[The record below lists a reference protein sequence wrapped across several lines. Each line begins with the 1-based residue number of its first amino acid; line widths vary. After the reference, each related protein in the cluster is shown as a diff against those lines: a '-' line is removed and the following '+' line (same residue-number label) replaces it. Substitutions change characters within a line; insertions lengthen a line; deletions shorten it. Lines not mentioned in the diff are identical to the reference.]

1 MSKTGD
7 YATMLL
13 GDLKKNLIAIFGFL
27 FTVILANIVSDQPL
41 QNIFTREITVILE
54 VVIAGSIIYL
64 LICHIESQYKLCKIK
79 RTYYLLK
86 DNYKDLLSDVD
97 LQESFNEDKM
107 ITDTVRSVKRGIWIY
122 TIIWFVLLVGLL
134 FILENTSSSPVITT
148 WINDVVSFFHE
159 IEKSGAH

>member
-1 MSKTGD
+1 MIGIDTSDFRKAASVQHLYLCLDRT
-7 YATMLL
+7 
-13 GDLKKNLIAIFGFL
+13 
-27 FTVILANIVSDQPL
+27 SDQPFS
-41 QNIFTREITVILE
+41 QIRTAAAAFRGFQ
-54 VVIAGSIIYL
+54 AIIYL

-79 RTYYLLK
+79 RTYYLLTA
-86 DNYKDLLSDVD
+86 NYKDLLSDVD

-107 ITDTVRSVKRGIWIY
+107 ITDTLRSVKRGIWIY

>member
-1 MSKTGD
+1 MKKRLKATTIDENFRTFLASKRSSGVREKTILS
-7 YATMLL
+7 YHQAYQ
-13 GDLKKNLIAIFGFL
+13 AINKHYPIG
-27 FTVILANIVSDQPL
+27 
-41 QNIFTREITVILE
+41 EM
-54 VVIAGSIIYL
+54 
-64 LICHIESQYKLCKIK
+64 
-79 RTYYLLK
+79 

>member
-1 MSKTGD
+1 
-7 YATMLL
+7 MLL

-159 IEKSGAH
+159 IERKIPHRLSMW